1 MTIRSTEAPL
11 RIVNGVG
18 WAGGRKATMEG
29 IYVYIWLIPLHC
41 TAETNNIARQLH
53 PNLKKDVRAFLVV
66 YWLRICLPMQGSRIG
81 PLAWEVP
88 TC

>member
-1 MTIRSTEAPL
+1 MKSGIQVSLETVEEVKMHKNLAEDKHLTIRFTEAPL

-18 WAGGRKATMEG
+18 WAGGEEGHMEW

-53 PNLKKDVRAFLVV
+53 PNLKK
-66 YWLRICLPMQGSRIG
+66 M
-81 PLAWEVP
+81 
-88 TC
+88 